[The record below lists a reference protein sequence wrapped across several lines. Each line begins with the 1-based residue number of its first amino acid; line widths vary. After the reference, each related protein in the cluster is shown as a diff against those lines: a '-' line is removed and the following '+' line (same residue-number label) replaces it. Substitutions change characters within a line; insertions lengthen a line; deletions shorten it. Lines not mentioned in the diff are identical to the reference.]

1 MSDETQARE
10 TIDWILRTASEQIR
24 RRGTLPSL
32 VILIAPELAAHIWHL
47 NQGSGTPAEFRLKVA
62 NGSVIVRADP
72 LRYPGGALAREVCG
86 CGGLFQ
92 WTAQKKCDACLKVEP
107 KAATRSV
114 VPVAPRP
121 VLHDGLTSA
130 QCLERFIVRQRESVL
145 MWSGPGPSM
154 TPAQLTAARTLWS
167 QQLRA
172 KVAATRSTDRAREVT
187 VVVEEQG

>member
-1 MSDETQARE
+1 MNDETQARE

-32 VILIAPELAAHIWHL
+32 VMLIAPETAAHIWHL

-107 KAATRSV
+107 KTATKSV
-114 VPVAPRP
+114 APVAPDP
-121 VLHDGLTSA
+121 LDVEYDGAPLRKL
-130 QCLERFIVRQRESVL
+130 LESDTAASRETNMLARRF
-145 MWSGPGPSM
+145 
-154 TPAQLTAARTLWS
+154 TPAQRAAVSAHWS
-167 QQLRA
+167 AELRA
-172 KVAATRSTDRAREVT
+172 KIAATRSTDKAREIS
-187 VVVEEQG
+187 VVAEEQG